1 MANEMHIGNYQVA
14 EAFLAE
20 VPKFTRKNP
29 LEQSKAFYQY
39 IQQNHS
45 AAFAEKNLGRIVH
58 VAGTNGKGSVCAF
71 IQQICLESGLHV
83 GMFTSPHLITTRERF
98 CIDGEMISEEVFLK
112 AFCWLAD
119 RLGEY
124 RAEQPQYQ
132 PSYFERLFFMGVY
145 IFASA
150 GVDITI
156 LETGLGGRLDTT
168 NVIQSPAVCVITEIG
183 RDHMEYLGDTIE
195 EIAGEKAGI
204 IKPRIP
210 VVFANINS
218 GLFSAQYFN
227 ATYSSFITSKKT
239 GKIILNCSLH
249 NFFLSNVTV
258 S

>member
-1 MANEMHIGNYQVA
+1 MPLAGLSLWGGVALANEMHIGNYQVA

-150 GVDITI
+150 GVEITI

-168 NVIQSPAVCVITEIG
+168 NVHQ
-183 RDHMEYLGDTIE
+183 
-195 EIAGEKAGI
+195 
-204 IKPRIP
+204 
-210 VVFANINS
+210 
-218 GLFSAQYFN
+218 
-227 ATYSSFITSKKT
+227 
-239 GKIILNCSLH
+239 
-249 NFFLSNVTV
+249 
-258 S
+258 

>member
-45 AAFAEKNLGRIVH
+45 ATFAEKNLGRIVH

-132 PSYFERLFFMGVY
+132 PSYFERLFLWEFIY
-145 IFASA
+145 LRRREL
-150 GVDITI
+150 I
-156 LETGLGGRLDTT
+156 L
-168 NVIQSPAVCVITEIG
+168 P
-183 RDHMEYLGDTIE
+183 Y
-195 EIAGEKAGI
+195 
-204 IKPRIP
+204 
-210 VVFANINS
+210 
-218 GLFSAQYFN
+218 
-227 ATYSSFITSKKT
+227 
-239 GKIILNCSLH
+239 
-249 NFFLSNVTV
+249 
-258 S
+258 